1 MKTFTFLCAVLA
13 IACLPDAA
21 SAHDAAQSKRHTAC
35 MKKSGDTTAGM
46 IECIDAEFLRQDAQ
60 LNKAYQ
66 ALMANLTE
74 PRREKLKQAQ
84 RIWLKYRDANCDF
97 YADPDGGTMAQVSA
111 NNCMLSTTA
120 ERARELESLRQ

>member
-1 MKTFTFLCAVLA
+1 MKTFAFLCAALA
-13 IACLPDAA
+13 LVCLPNAA

-35 MKKSGDTTAGM
+35 LNKSGNTTVGM
-46 IECIDAEFLRQDAQ
+46 IDCIDAEFLRQDAR

-66 ALMANLTE
+66 ALMANLTD
-74 PRREKLKQAQ
+74 PRREKLQQAQ

-97 YADPDGGTMAQVSA
+97 YADPDGGTMAHVSA
-111 NNCMLSTTA
+111 SNCMLNTTA

>member
-1 MKTFTFLCAVLA
+1 MKTFAFLCTALA
-13 IACLPDAA
+13 IVCLPDAA

-35 MKKSGDTTAGM
+35 LKKSGDTTAGM
-46 IECIDAEFLRQDAQ
+46 IECIDTEFLRQDAR

-66 ALMANLTE
+66 ALMANLAD
-74 PRREKLKQAQ
+74 PRREKLQQAQ

-97 YADPDGGTMAQVSA
+97 YADPDGGTIAQVSA
-111 NNCMLSTTA
+111 NNCMLNTTA